1 MSVVRD
7 FCGHGLG
14 RLFHDEP
21 NIVHVGRPGEGI
33 VLKPGMFFTVEPMI
47 NLGRPHVKVLSD
59 GWTAVTRDRSLS
71 AQFEH
76 SVGVTDRGV
85 EIFTFSPAASTSRLT
100 AAEFA
105 ALVRS
110 SRAGGGAV
118 FCLDRI
124 PLFAGMSEYT
134 PSKIVRG

>member
-1 MSVVRD
+1 VIKPGRTTGDIGAAIQTFVEAQHMSVVRD

-76 SVGVTDRGV
+76 SVGVTKDGV
-85 EIFTFSPAASTSRLT
+85 EIFTLSPKGLDKPPYRMTDT
-100 AAEFA
+100 AA
-105 ALVRS
+105 
-110 SRAGGGAV
+110 GA
-118 FCLDRI
+118 RQ
-124 PLFAGMSEYT
+124 
-134 PSKIVRG
+134 

>member
-14 RLFHDEP
+14 QLFHDEP

-76 SVGVTDRGV
+76 TIGVTKDGV
-85 EIFTFSPAASTSRLT
+85 EVFTFSPAGLHKPPYKR
-100 AAEFA
+100 
-105 ALVRS
+105 
-110 SRAGGGAV
+110 
-118 FCLDRI
+118 
-124 PLFAGMSEYT
+124 
-134 PSKIVRG
+134 